1 MGKICI
7 EVIRHGLL
15 EFSGKDN
22 HILTNVVRMKWKSFH
37 KRTRKRTINARVR
50 LFKTNHKMERKWVI
64 DLPLTA
70 KENNTDNS
78 IGTLKSVPILTFCG
92 IIRVIIFFY
101 KCEYL
106 VII

>member
-1 MGKICI
+1 M
-7 EVIRHGLL
+7 
-15 EFSGKDN
+15 
-22 HILTNVVRMKWKSFH
+22 
-37 KRTRKRTINARVR
+37 
-50 LFKTNHKMERKWVI
+50 VI

-92 IIRVIIFFY
+92 IIRVIILFY